1 MHCVSDVHSRHVDH
15 LRSRVLLG
23 DGVTSSELR
32 RLAADHAG
40 RVAIEP
46 DRAHARE
53 TPERQQRLP
62 SQIEGYVETVARHAY
77 KTVDQDIESLKT
89 PGYSE
94 DAIFELTVSAALGVA
109 LEQLE
114 RATAVIRSPGA

>member
-1 MHCVSDVHSRHVDH
+1 VSDVHSRHLDD
-15 LRSRVLLG
+15 LRSRVLSG

-40 RVAIEP
+40 RVTIES
-46 DRAHARE
+46 DCAHARE
-53 TPERQQRLP
+53 ALEHTQRLP
-62 SQIEGYVETVARHAY
+62 IQIEGYVETVARHAY
-77 KTVDQDIESLKT
+77 KTVDQDIENLKRA
-89 PGYSE
+89 GYSE

-114 RATAVIRSPGA
+114 SAIAVIRSPDA